1 MGYPLPCS
9 LTPTKVS
16 AFKECAYAFRL
27 GQIDRIPQ
35 PLTSFTVRGVIAH
48 QALEEFYFS
57 IPPNDRTLAAA
68 RDIAHH
74 AFSRAQESS
83 YARDF
88 LKDLA
93 PTERDR
99 LTREIST
106 LVANVFAVEDPH
118 LVQVLATELQL
129 EVKIDGV
136 LFRGII
142 DRLDKDSGGGLVI
155 VDYKT
160 GRSPRHDFAQG
171 RFLGVMFY
179 ALLAQK
185 VLGETPKAVRLI
197 YLGDQSCQELEVSAQ
212 KLRAVEA
219 QTHAIW
225 NAVTVACETETFRP
239 RPSRHCLVCAYR
251 TICPSA
257 QH

>member
-35 PLTSFTVRGVIAH
+35 PLTSYTVRGVIAH

-57 IPPNDRTLAAA
+57 IPPPCRTPKTAQDAAH
-68 RDIAHH
+68 R
-74 AFSRAQESS
+74 AFLRAQQATYS
-83 YARDF
+83 RQF
-88 LKDLA
+88 LQDLA
-93 PTERDR
+93 PAEANR
-99 LTREIST
+99 LSEEIAS
-106 LVANVFAVEDPH
+106 LVANVFVIEDPQR
-118 LVQVLATELQL
+118 VRVLGTELQL
-129 EVKIDGV
+129 EVELDGV

-142 DRLDKDSGGGLVI
+142 DRLDKDANGGLVI

-160 GRSPRHDFAQG
+160 GRSPRHEFSQG
-171 RFLGVMFY
+171 RFLGVLFY
-179 ALLAQK
+179 ALLAKK
-185 VLGETPKAVRLI
+185 VLGETPRAVRLI
-197 YLGDQSCQELEVSAQ
+197 YLGDRSCAELAVSPQ
-212 KLRAVEA
+212 KLRAVES

-225 NAVTVACETETFRP
+225 NAVTTACETETFRP

-251 TICPSA
+251 GICPSA